1 MGFTSVF
8 VLFDLP
14 CKIGT
19 DNGAATEHDA
29 VATADCFDF
38 QIIFK
43 CENITVGGYG
53 DVDAVADFTY
63 PFPVCGRFVT
73 FVFGTG
79 VYGQGAGA
87 CGSNGGGTFQ
97 RGTFVFVT
105 EAHFGGKRDMRRQA
119 TAQGPDDAVY
129 EFRFFKQHRAAFV
142 LVDRR
147 CGAAEIQIDFIRTEA
162 HGFQR
167 VDGHI
172 VRIAAEKLHGA
183 GRSGESFVAV
193 GDLGDVFEPCLPRMH
208 GMRNPYE
215 LAHAFVETAYTREQV
230 AHYIIHQTLHRS
242 KHDSAFFFK
251 FSHLIVFIRF
261 YLIFK
266 SVYFVLFRPISAR
279 FTIFNVPYMHHFY
292 LIWIWCKIM
301 GTITKRTNPSGAIVY
316 RAQIRIKKA
325 GYPDFSESRTFSKKA
340 MAVEWLKLREAE
352 LEMHPELL
360 FREKRQTLCP
370 TLREAAKRYA
380 DEVRTEYSDSKFRTL
395 NFVLNFEIADKR
407 IDRLRREDFTSY
419 AFIRQRG
426 SDELGLLPV
435 KPSTINSDL
444 QYLRS
449 ILKHA
454 HFVWGYPVTWSEI
467 DIAIE
472 GLRRARVIG
481 KAEKR
486 DRLPTSEELQKL
498 TDYFYFSWNRRSS
511 NDMRVPMHLIIWF
524 AIYSCRRQA
533 EIGRLAWADLDLETR
548 QWLVKDV
555 KHPRGS
561 KGNHKKFEVR
571 DELIPLIEALRSEEI
586 RRQMRGNPDL
596 LLGGYQSK
604 TVSALFTNACHA
616 LHIEDLRFHDL
627 RHEGATRLAEDGLS
641 IPLMQQVTLHE
652 DWESMRVYTN
662 IRRRPRRL
670 DFAEAMSKASE
681 NSS

>member
-1 MGFTSVF
+1 M
-8 VLFDLP
+8 FDLARQ
-14 CKIGT
+14 IGA
-19 DNGAATEHDA
+19 DDGAATEHDA
-29 VATADCFDF
+29 VAARHFFNADIVF
-38 QIIFK
+38 
-43 CENITVGGYG
+43 ETEHVAVGGYG
-53 DVDAVADFTY
+53 DGDVFADFAY
-63 PFPVCGRFVT
+63 PFPMCGRFVA
-73 FVFGTG
+73 FDFGAR
-79 VYGQGAGA
+79 VYSQGACSAFG
-87 CGSNGGGTFQ
+87 NGGGTFE
-97 RGTFVFVT
+97 REAFVFVT
-105 EAHFGGKRDMRRQA
+105 EPHFAGKRDVFGQA
-119 TAQGPDDAVY
+119 LAQGFDDMVD
-129 EFRFFKQHRAAFV
+129 EVGLFEQDGAAFV
-142 LVDRR
+142 FVDRE
-147 CGAAEIQIDFIRTEA
+147 GGTAEIEVDFVRAEA
-162 HGFQR
+162 DGFQG
-167 VDGHI
+167 VDCHI
-172 VRIAAEKLHGA
+172 VGIAAQKLDGTGRA
-183 GRSGESFVAV
+183 GGGLVAV
-193 GDLGDVFEPCLPRMH
+193 GDFGGVFEPGGT
-208 GMRNPYE
+208 GMDGVGNADE
-215 LAHAFVETAYTREQV
+215 LTDAFVV
-230 AHYIIHQTLHRS
+230 AADTGQQIAHHIVHQPLHRS

-279 FTIFNVPYMHHFY
+279 FSIFNVPYMHHFY

-395 NFVLNFEIADKR
+395 NFVMNFEIADKR

-511 NDMRVPMHLIIWF
+511 NDMRVPMHLIMWF

-571 DELIPLIEALRSEEI
+571 DELIPLIEALQSEKI
-586 RRQMRGNPDL
+586 RRQMQGNPDL

-604 TVSALFTNACHA
+604 TISALFTNACRA

-641 IPLMQQVTLHE
+641 IPLMQQVTLHG

-662 IRRRPRRL
+662 IRCRPRRL
-670 DFAEAMSKASE
+670 DFVEALE
-681 NSS
+681 NAKKCN